1 MNWDAFKNR
10 AQTNGKKRMPRRHR
24 HAVELTAT
32 CACALLVTLSLVL
45 PAFAAGASNDAQTE
59 SATVAAT
66 TDNSSS
72 SSSNEN
78 VSGGGTSQDGSASAS
93 VEKDESSSD
102 ESSSASDSESSSTT
116 AAAKAAPLA
125 AAANAQSVSSVSD
138 FTRDEYNATTK
149 RNEKYAVEGTYQL
162 NGDITTGD
170 TIWVTNDVTID
181 LNDHT
186 LGYAGTASLFH
197 VQSGGKLTIV
207 DFSNTASDNVVST
220 STVDA
225 KNTVS
230 SIGKTASMEWNG
242 DAPTKLKL
250 TYYETKSTVNPDGIS
265 TTESCEEHEVTPGG
279 VINATNNSGANS
291 VIYMDGGEL
300 DLQGGMITMAH
311 ASSYTGTD
319 GHIIDVNGGTFNMSG
334 GYVCGGT
341 FKTGRTNNKGPVD
354 HGGGVMVRGGSMT
367 MSGGVIA
374 ANSDGEGGG
383 IYNSATLKISGG
395 VVSGN
400 EVPVSSYGGGI
411 SSVNGTLTVSGGCI
425 TNNVMSA
432 YCGNDGWGDHGGGGI
447 AARGN
452 NGSLSI
458 TGGFITGNKSQEAG
472 GGVYAGANNVGLKS
486 FTISDGTIAS
496 NASENSEGGGVRV
509 SQYTKAVFDA
519 ASGKKIY
526 ISNNACNSTFDW
538 GGGGVFVQAAN
549 SVQNN
554 GDLVAKNA
562 LITNNTA
569 GGYGGGVAACPTG
582 ETVVT
587 HTQGAAIY
595 GNHDAGT
602 SDHPNFYQGT
612 VKNMDSTFAFPNS
625 NFRNNGHAD
634 YFLVRGGDN
643 SSYISVITGRM
654 LGDGAA
660 KWSGSIDG
668 VKADIDPNSGAEA
681 KYMVGLKANPDQA
694 AKDAAIGAATL
705 IISGNYSHNHGGG
718 IMTNGGVTLGNVKN
732 IDIYPGLSFDA
743 KKSLTQDGK
752 SAKLTNGQYTFV
764 LLSPTATSTTPSWN
778 ENRTLNYGGCTESA
792 RTTNDADGNIH
803 FNVSSKYSQAG
814 EYHYYV
820 AEIPNSGDTTTK
832 TYDKT
837 IYRIDVNINEDA
849 DTKTLLGITFKHY
862 TISNLRVTPIKNGAD
877 GTSYKPSTTTAGSIA
892 SFTLTKD
899 GDTNNKAA
907 FSNELNPYST
917 YGSFAPEVKKH
928 VEGGEVKGFQ
938 FELYDHAP
946 SSDGTFTG
954 DPIRTKTIS
963 KTDISKT
970 DGSYATVKFDAINYT
985 NLGENK
991 NFIAGKGG
999 TQTYTY
1005 YICEKSGNDNGYTYD
1020 DGYYKVVVTATD
1032 APMPDKYSGTIST
1045 TATYTY
1051 VDANGH
1057 ESSTSTTDPTFNNKY
1072 ATSLPSAGQAGIA
1085 LAYVAGA
1092 AALAYGI
1099 VRLYKTRSDSRKGG
1113 DR

>member
-1 MNWDAFKNR
+1 MNWDAFNNR
-10 AQTNGKKRMPRRHR
+10 AQTNGKRS
-24 HAVELTAT
+24 ELTAT

-59 SATVAAT
+59 STTVAAT

-102 ESSSASDSESSSTT
+102 ESSSASDNASSSAA
-116 AAAKAAPLA
+116 AAAKAAPLLA
-125 AAANAQSVSSVSD
+125 ASNASNV
-138 FTRDEYNATTK
+138 TTLSG
-149 RNEKYAVEGTYQL
+149 NSTLPSIGASGTYQL
-162 NGDITTGD
+162 TDN
-170 TIWVTNDVTID
+170 VTQSYTSFISSDVTID
-181 LNDHT
+181 LNGHT
-186 LGYAGTASLFH
+186 LNYTGNQSLFH

-207 DFSNTASDNVVST
+207 DSSNTASNNVVYT

-225 KNTVS
+225 KNDAS
-230 SIGKTASMEWNG
+230 SIGKTASIEWNG
-242 DAPTKLKL
+242 SAPSKL
-250 TYYETKSTVNPDGIS
+250 TYYVTVTKSDVNTNGLG
-265 TTESCEEHEVTPGG
+265 TTETCEKHEVTPGGDEVTPGG
-279 VINATNNSGANS
+279 VINATNSTGANS
-291 VIYMDGGEL
+291 VIYMDDGEL
-300 DLQGGMITMAH
+300 NLQGGMITMAH
-311 ASSYTGTD
+311 ASEYSGTD

-341 FKTGRTNNKGPVD
+341 FKTGRNSHD
-354 HGGGVMVRGGSMT
+354 HGGGVLVRGGS
-367 MSGGVIA
+367 
-374 ANSDGEGGG
+374 
-383 IYNSATLKISGG
+383 IYNSATLTVSGG
-395 VVSGN
+395 VISGN

-411 SSVNGTLTVSGGCI
+411 SSVNGTLTVSGGYI
-425 TNNVMSA
+425 TNNVMSV
-432 YCGNDGWGDHGGGGI
+432 YCNNNGWGDHGGGGI

-472 GGVYAGANNVGLKS
+472 GGVYAGANGAGLYS
-486 FTISDGTIAS
+486 FTISGGTIAS
-496 NASENSEGGGVRV
+496 NASEKSEGGGVRV
-509 SQYTKAVFDA
+509 SQGTKAVF
-519 ASGKKIY
+519 SSENGKIF
-526 ISNNACNSTFDW
+526 ITNNACNSTFDW
-538 GGGGVFVQAAN
+538 GGGGVFVQAGDTETHVAN
-549 SVQNN
+549 GN
-554 GDLVAKNA
+554 LVAKNA
-562 LITNNTA
+562 LITDNTA

-595 GNHDAGT
+595 GNSDAGD
-602 SDHPNFYQGT
+602 SDNAHMSGGGHD
-612 VKNMDSTFAFPNS
+612 KDMDSTVAFRS
-625 NFRNNGHAD
+625 ETFRKNGHAD
-634 YFLVRGGDN
+634 YFLVRNSGN
-643 SSYISVITGRM
+643 SSYISVVTGRM

-660 KWSGSIDG
+660 NWSGSIDG
-668 VKADIDPNSGAEA
+668 VKTDIDPNSGAEA
-681 KYMVGLKANPDQA
+681 TYMVGLTAKPDQA
-694 AKDAAIGAATL
+694 AKTAAIGAATL
-705 IISGNYSHNHGGG
+705 GG

-862 TISNLRVTPIKNGAD
+862 TISNLRD
-877 GTSYKPSTTTAGSIA
+877 
-892 SFTLTKD
+892 
-899 GDTNNKAA
+899 NKAA

-917 YGSFAPEVKKH
+917 SGSFAPEVKKH

-991 NFIAGKGG
+991 NFTAGKGG
-999 TQTYTY
+999 TETYTY
-1005 YICEKSGNDNGYTYD
+1005 YIREKSGTDNGYSYD
-1020 DGYYKVVVTATD
+1020 GGYYKVVVTATD
-1032 APMPDKYSGTIST
+1032 TPVPDKYSGTIST

-1051 VDANGH
+1051 VDASGH
-1057 ESSTSTTDPTFNNKY
+1057 ESSTSTNDPTFNNKY

-1092 AALAYGI
+1092 AVLAYGI